1 MKKIK
6 YYAPYWVSA
15 LVIIAIALLII
26 NRYGTR
32 TEDGFT
38 VYTPFSE
45 LPELAA
51 TLENDNYFISENGTI
66 LKRVGG
72 TRVSVRLAI
81 SEEHPSKIVGSF
93 KPKPLSEMCPHE
105 YAAYIYDRPIY
116 VRQDG
121 SVYANRSGTTMRVCP
136 PSELP
141 DSAVEAKMQISTDE
155 TSGSIWEWH
164 SNEASVDVVFSTT
177 DIEGDFKWQL
187 SAKLKD
193 GWYIISNDYFA
204 TKKSYAD
211 DKVNYNF
218 EVTFP
223 ALREGDYRLEVNI
236 GDEWFYQEMS
246 LAEKG
251 FDTDTIRDV
260 YTLTYD

>member
-1 MKKIK
+1 MRKIK

-15 LVIIAIALLII
+15 IVVIAIVLLII
-26 NRYGTR
+26 IKRFGTC
-32 TEDGFT
+32 TEDGFSIH
-38 VYTPFSE
+38 TPFSE

-72 TRVSVRLAI
+72 TRVSVRLAV

-93 KPKPLSEMCPHE
+93 EPKPLSEMRPHE
-105 YAAYIYDRPIY
+105 YAAYIYDRPIF

-141 DSAVEAKMQISTDE
+141 DSAVEAEMQISADE
-155 TSGSIWEWH
+155 TSGSIFELSH
-164 SNEASVDVVFSTT
+164 STEAYVDVVFPAT
-177 DIEGDFKWQL
+177 DVEGDFKWQL

-204 TKKSYAD
+204 SKKAYAD

-223 ALREGDYRLEVNI
+223 ALRVGDYRLEVNI
-236 GDEWFYQEMS
+236 GDKWFYKEMT
-246 LAEKG
+246 LTRK
-251 FDTDTIRDV
+251 DTDT
-260 YTLTYD
+260 YTLSYD